1 MMESFVKMNN
11 GFQLLTIFQKH
22 SIVDVWQVS
31 EYVSELTCVFIITII
46 IIAIYLRVL
55 TKVNSKKMT

>member
-1 MMESFVKMNN
+1 MMESFAKMTN
-11 GFQLLTIFQKH
+11 GFQLLTIFQKQ

-46 IIAIYLRVL
+46 IIAIYLRVM

>member
-31 EYVSELTCVFIITII
+31 EYVSELTCVVIITI